1 LQGFLEQET
10 RRQGFREVCTKDTT
24 REIRT
29 AQRQEFARLFN
40 ELDVKLRPALLA
52 CLRRLTREEMA

>member
-1 LQGFLEQET
+1 
-10 RRQGFREVCTKDTT
+10 VCTKDTT